1 MEKTNFPYDPVNR
14 IQKLYYEYDF
24 NDIPTVYN
32 KNKLIKTKTKL
43 IKYFQYCME
52 HVKNALTPQIEEWDK
67 QFADLTKELDELES
81 KEEQLKKQNLVQ
93 EKKKLHNITLNV
105 IKRRNDVRRHN
116 QSVSLERELVHTMCE
131 TLGLKLDYIIAQIRR
146 IRKNYKKCNHCKK
159 TAMITIC
166 DCKSK
171 HKLCSECIDDKTECP
186 VCKDDFG
193 LQNCAICME
202 NKNKKDFVNT
212 GCKNEHKTCKECLD
226 KIKKSNNMCPFC
238 REGLGHRHALIRYQ
252 TDDMTPYNNFQD
264 WMETNGVME
273 RIYELSNDAGSADEV
288 NISPRI
294 LDDVVINN
302 MNSNPTFPQSS
313 EEESQRI
320 LTNYHSTVHE
330 NPFSSR
336 YTRGRGGRGGRGR
349 IPTGNIYSR
358 EQAAEL
364 NDWTH
369 YNEYQNWM
377 ESIGIIERID
387 ELPNNGD
394 TRERAITESD
404 APPNEQ
410 LEIHVRDIELITQ
423 QAGCTKEEAI
433 NAFKDN
439 DMDIVS
445 AIMYLT

>member
-32 KNKLIKTKTKL
+32 KNKLIKIKTKL
-43 IKYFQYCME
+43 IKYWKYCME

-81 KEEQLKKQNLVQ
+81 KEEQLKEQNLVQ

-226 KIKKSNNMCPFC
+226 KIKIYTNTCPFC
-238 REGLGHRHALIRYQ
+238 RDKLGPDNIPTHIS
-252 TDDMTPYNNFQD
+252 
-264 WMETNGVME
+264 E
-273 RIYELSNDAGSADEV
+273 
-288 NISPRI
+288 NISIYI
-294 LDDVVINN
+294 LDWFLLQRLDDNN
-302 MNSNPTFPQSS
+302 PMRYNIS
-313 EEESQRI
+313 
-320 LTNYHSTVHE
+320 HE
-330 NPFSSR
+330 MM
-336 YTRGRGGRGGRGR
+336 
-349 IPTGNIYSR
+349 
-358 EQAAEL
+358 
-364 NDWTH
+364 
-369 YNEYQNWM
+369 EYQN
-377 ESIGIIERID
+377 IEG
-387 ELPNNGD
+387 PGD
-394 TRERAITESD
+394 VDMTSVNAQDFVESD
-404 APPNEQ
+404 DDHDE
-410 LEIHVRDIELITQ
+410 ESEDIEESEGVNAQDVDLVIC
-423 QAGCTKEEAI
+423 QARCSYDRAV
-433 NAFKDN
+433 NALKNNDN
-439 DMDIVS
+439 DIVD
-445 AIMYLT
+445 AIMELNWSL